1 MTVRVAWQIWSGM
14 FIGDFHLVNG
24 RIGSSIYEDFCRG
37 IKVLTAS
44 KISCFLLYSLGD
56 MDFSILVHGLLG
68 RFRSAVLSGVLRDIR
83 GLTKLLFDYQSFS
96 LSSEVSKY
104 VFIWYL
110 TCCIKIYTKKR
121 STTALL

>member
-1 MTVRVAWQIWSGM
+1 MWPSRSGQVCS

-24 RIGSSIYEDFCRG
+24 QIGSSIYEDFCRG

-68 RFRSAVLSGVLRDIR
+68 RFRSAVLSDVLRDLR
-83 GLTKLLFDYQSFS
+83 GSTKLLFDYQIFS
-96 LSSEVSKY
+96 LFSEVAKY

-110 TCCIKIYTKKR
+110 ACCIKIDTKKR

>member
-1 MTVRVAWQIWSGM
+1 VTVRVAWQIWSGM

-24 RIGSSIYEDFCRG
+24 RIGSSICYEDFCRG

-68 RFRSAVLSGVLRDIR
+68 RFRSAVLSGVLRDLR
-83 GLTKLLFDYQSFS
+83 GLMKF
-96 LSSEVSKY
+96 
-104 VFIWYL
+104 
-110 TCCIKIYTKKR
+110 
-121 STTALL
+121 

>member
-1 MTVRVAWQIWSGM
+1 VTVRVAWQIWSGM

-24 RIGSSIYEDFCRG
+24 QIGSSNYEDFCRV

-68 RFRSAVLSGVLRDIR
+68 RFRSAVLCDVLRDLR
-83 GLTKLLFDYQSFS
+83 GSTKLLFDNQIFS
-96 LSSEVSKY
+96 LFSEVAKY

-110 TCCIKIYTKKR
+110 ACCIKIDTKKR

>member
-1 MTVRVAWQIWSGM
+1 MTVHVAWQIWSGM

-68 RFRSAVLSGVLRDIR
+68 RFRSAVLRDLR
-83 GLTKLLFDYQSFS
+83 GSTKLLFDYQIFS
-96 LSSEVSKY
+96 LFSEVSKY
-104 VFIWYL
+104 IFIWYL
-110 TCCIKIYTKKR
+110 ICCIKKDT
-121 STTALL
+121 

>member
-24 RIGSSIYEDFCRG
+24 RIGSSIYEDFCSG

-68 RFRSAVLSGVLRDIR
+68 RFSSAVLCDVLRDLR
-83 GLTKLLFDYQSFS
+83 GSTKLLFDYQIFS
-96 LSSEVSKY
+96 LFSEVSKY

-110 TCCIKIYTKKR
+110 TYCIKIDTKKR
-121 STTALL
+121 STTSLL

>member
-1 MTVRVAWQIWSGM
+1 MTVCVAWQNWSGM

-37 IKVLTAS
+37 IKVLTAR

-68 RFRSAVLSGVLRDIR
+68 RFRSAVLCDVLRDLR
-83 GLTKLLFDYQSFS
+83 GSTKLLFDYQIFS
-96 LSSEVSKY
+96 LFSEVDKY

-110 TCCIKIYTKKR
+110 TYCIKIDTKKR

>member
-1 MTVRVAWQIWSGM
+1 VTVRVAWQIWSGM

-68 RFRSAVLSGVLRDIR
+68 RFRSAVLCDVLRDLR
-83 GLTKLLFDYQSFS
+83 GSTKLLFDYQIFS
-96 LSSEVSKY
+96 LFSEVSKY
-104 VFIWYL
+104 IFIWYL
-110 TCCIKIYTKKR
+110 TCCIKIDTKKR

>member
-44 KISCFLLYSLGD
+44 KISYFFLLYILGD
-56 MDFSILVHGLLG
+56 MDFSLLVHGLLG
-68 RFRSAVLSGVLRDIR
+68 RFRSAVLSSVLRDLR

-96 LSSEVSKY
+96 LFSDVSKY

-110 TCCIKIYTKKR
+110 ICCIKIDT
-121 STTALL
+121 

>member
-1 MTVRVAWQIWSGM
+1 VTVHVAWQIWSGM

-68 RFRSAVLSGVLRDIR
+68 RFRSAVLCDVLRDLR
-83 GLTKLLFDYQSFS
+83 GSTKLLFDNQIFS
-96 LSSEVSKY
+96 LFSEVAKY

-110 TCCIKIYTKKR
+110 ACCIKIDTKKR

>member
-14 FIGDFHLVNG
+14 FICDFHLVNG
-24 RIGSSIYEDFCRG
+24 LIGSSIYEDFCRG

-68 RFRSAVLSGVLRDIR
+68 RFRSAVLSDVLRDLR
-83 GLTKLLFDYQSFS
+83 GLTKLLFDYQFFS
-96 LSSEVSKY
+96 LFSEVSKY

-110 TCCIKIYTKKR
+110 TCCIKIDTKKR